1 MKRITAKLSMF
12 LVFLLVLGLL
22 LPASRVAAAGTSDAA
37 QATSRISG
45 TTLMKRGNV
54 WYYVKNGQ
62 VVSSFNGLF
71 KFNGSWYYIRK
82 GQVDSTANTLV
93 KYNGSWYYVA
103 NGKVNFSFSGL
114 FKFSGSWYYVKG
126 GKVASASTTLVKHGG
141 SWYYVE
147 KGKVNFKKTT
157 LCKFGSDWYLVK
169 NGTTQPKTTT
179 LFKFDGSWYYIK
191 NGKVC
196 RTTTFYTFS
205 NQKYYIKNGVAQT
218 NLSGAIQYNGGT
230 YYLKNGVLTTCH
242 SKGHLYADAT
252 YLYPATCKRCTV
264 TKGSALV
271 PKTKKEKNDMARE
284 VAMLLVAEIPE
295 GSDLERVSTAAY
307 IVSIFASYGQYT
319 MEGEDYSQPYGVFVK
334 GEYSCAGCTRALG
347 MLLEC
352 MGYEWEHIN
361 AHQYTHQWCVVEMD
375 GKIGWADGQIGMAGY
390 GEFPFA

>member
-1 MKRITAKLSMF
+1 MKRIVTMLSI
-12 LVFLLVLGLL
+12 LVLMLGLL
-22 LPASRVAAAGTSDAA
+22 LPVSSVSATRPTGADQAASRV
-37 QATSRISG
+37 SG
-45 TTLMKRGNV
+45 TTLIKYEGI
-54 WYYVKNGQ
+54 WYYVKNGHIL
-62 VVSSFNGLF
+62 SGFTGLYP
-71 KFNGSWYYIRK
+71 FNGSWYYIRN
-82 GQVDSTANTLV
+82 GQVDTKTTTLV

-103 NGKVNFSFSGL
+103 NGKVNFRFTGL
-114 FKFSGSWYYVKG
+114 FKFSGSWYYVKD
-126 GKVASASTTLVKHGG
+126 GKVASGSTTLVKHGG

-147 KGKVNFKKTT
+147 KGKVNFQKTT
-157 LCKFGSDWYLVK
+157 LCKYGNDWYLVK

-179 LFKFDGSWYYIK
+179 LFKFNGSWYYIK

-196 RTTTFYTFS
+196 RTTVFYTFN

-218 NLSGAIQYNGGT
+218 GQSGAIVYNGST
-230 YYLKNGVLTTCH
+230 YYLKNGALTTCH
-242 SKGHLYADAT
+242 TQGHIYTQAT
-252 YLYPATCKRCTV
+252 YLYPATCKRCTL
-264 TKGSALV
+264 TNGSALV
-271 PKTKKEKNDMARE
+271 PKTKAEKNDMAHE

-295 GSDLERVSTAAY
+295 GTDLERISTAAY
-307 IVSIFASYGQYT
+307 IVSVFASYGRYT

-352 MGYEWEHIN
+352 MGYEWTHIN